1 MEFVNEESHL
11 IFFPVS
17 PQVQK
22 LMRKKQLDVAEFS
35 IYWDVDC
42 TLLGDLPQVEL
53 QVRFWQKALLEQ
65 STGVRGPC
73 HVAVCS
79 LWLWSPSHP
88 ALPPSASVLKW
99 VCLRYLVCM

>member
-1 MEFVNEESHL
+1 MNKFVTEESHL
-11 IFFPVS
+11 VVFPVF

-53 QVRFWQKALLEQ
+53 QVW
-65 STGVRGPC
+65 C
-73 HVAVCS
+73 
-79 LWLWSPSHP
+79 
-88 ALPPSASVLKW
+88 
-99 VCLRYLVCM
+99 